1 MVSLRTESAAGCP
14 RLPATRARRPAAL
27 RLLLLLGAVLKPQ
40 ESLAQ
45 PVTTPGSLG
54 SEGKMVQKYETYVQN
69 CWLEYKKLMDPLE
82 KDWCDWAMIRSRVW
96 LKRSLTPA
104 LGQRA
109 PERRSEPLC
118 CAFRPDVPKRRPEV
132 LPGRFR
138 VPLATTMAMSFEWP
152 WQYRF
157 PPFFTLQPNVDT
169 RQKQLAAWCSLVL
182 SFCRLHKQSSM
193 TVMEAQESPLF
204 NNVKLQRKLP
214 VESIQIVLE
223 ELRKKG
229 NLEWLDK
236 NKSSFLIMWRR
247 PEEWGKLIY
256 QWVSKSG
263 QNNSVFTLYELTN
276 GEDTED
282 EEFHGLDEATLL
294 RALQALQQEHKAEI
308 ITVSDGRGVKFF

>member
-1 MVSLRTESAAGCP
+1 M
-14 RLPATRARRPAAL
+14 
-27 RLLLLLGAVLKPQ
+27 
-40 ESLAQ
+40 
-45 PVTTPGSLG
+45 
-54 SEGKMVQKYETYVQN
+54 
-69 CWLEYKKLMDPLE
+69 
-82 KDWCDWAMIRSRVW
+82 
-96 LKRSLTPA
+96 
-104 LGQRA
+104 
-109 PERRSEPLC
+109 
-118 CAFRPDVPKRRPEV
+118 
-132 LPGRFR
+132 
-138 VPLATTMAMSFEWP
+138 
-152 WQYRF
+152 
-157 PPFFTLQPNVDT
+157 DT

-256 QWVSKSG
+256 QWVSRSG
-263 QNNSVFTLYELTN
+263 QNNSVFTLYELTC

-282 EEFHGLDEATLL
+282 EGNNAIFPTPTLMSSESS
-294 RALQALQQEHKAEI
+294 LQSLFDFQSFSSKFLSCMECRWFLFCFVFLPEHYLA
-308 ITVSDGRGVKFF
+308 VAYGGSGD

>member
-1 MVSLRTESAAGCP
+1 MLR
-14 RLPATRARRPAAL
+14 
-27 RLLLLLGAVLKPQ
+27 
-40 ESLAQ
+40 
-45 PVTTPGSLG
+45 
-54 SEGKMVQKYETYVQN
+54 
-69 CWLEYKKLMDPLE
+69 
-82 KDWCDWAMIRSRVW
+82 
-96 LKRSLTPA
+96 
-104 LGQRA
+104 
-109 PERRSEPLC
+109 
-118 CAFRPDVPKRRPEV
+118 RRPEA
-132 LPGRFR
+132 LCRFR
-138 VPLATTMAMSFEWP
+138 AFWATTMAMSFEWP

-182 SFCRLHKQSSM
+182 SFCRLHKQPSM

-263 QNNSVFTLYELTN
+263 QNNSVFTLYELTS

-282 EEFHGLDEATLL
+282 EGLCLLFPPSPHEFSTAAWPSPPLSLC
-294 RALQALQQEHKAEI
+294 KAGGFPRML
-308 ITVSDGRGVKFF
+308 TP